1 VSRSRTLSGA
11 VLAAVCAV
19 SLSACTA
26 HPGQAALVGSEEIS
40 DHKVDD
46 VAQALC
52 SAQGGSR
59 QTAAAAQELSSR
71 AARQGA
77 LDVLINSTLSRQFGR
92 SQGVEPDQEQVSAAL
107 TANEQTIS
115 KLPKSRRSTFE
126 STLQQYAEGQLVLID
141 IGKASLAKAGTKS
154 PTDEQAIAAGTKLRD
169 EWAKDHATV
178 EVNPRYGHYTKGALK
193 SGSGSLSAP
202 VSATAVTGAKADPG
216 QAWVSA
222 LPASQKCS

>member
-26 HPGQAALVGSEEIS
+26 HPGQAALVGSEKIS

-52 SAQGGSR
+52 SAQSGSQ
-59 QTAAAAQELSSR
+59 QTTAAQELSSR

-77 LDVLINSTLSRQFGR
+77 LDVLINSSLSKQFGH
-92 SQGVEPDQEQVSAAL
+92 SQGVEPDQEQVSAAVS
-107 TANEQTIS
+107 ANAQTIA
-115 KLPKSRRSTFE
+115 KLPKSRQSDFQ
-126 STLQQYAEGQLVLID
+126 STLEQYAEGQLVLID
-141 IGKASLAKAGTKS
+141 IGKASLKKAGTKN
-154 PTDEQAIAAGTKLRD
+154 PTDEQSIAAGTKLRD
-169 EWAKDHATV
+169 AWAKDHASV
-178 EVNPRYGHYTKGALK
+178 KVNPRYGHYTNGALK
-193 SGSGSLSAP
+193 SQSGSLSAP
-202 VSATAVTGAKADPG
+202 VSATAVTGAKPDPG
-216 QAWVSA
+216 QTWVAS